1 MVLQTKSLSLAEF
14 KQLAIPPFNLIQL
27 TSSGSM
33 VLDSNRESF
42 FITDTFNSI
51 TGSIQQP
58 IAVTG
63 SAYPFTSTSNYTGS
77 SVIVTAANSN
87 TTLLGKQAGLKN
99 YITSIGVGFLGSGS
113 TSYNTVTVWN
123 SGSVLWQAS
132 LTGSST
138 FYSQAFPSPIPS
150 IWSNSIIS
158 GSIGV
163 AGNVVFNLTG
173 FVSP

>member
-1 MVLQTKSLSLAEF
+1 MVFQTKSLTLSEF
-14 KQLAIPPFNLIQL
+14 KQYAVPPFYIVQL

-33 VLDSNRESF
+33 VLDYRSQSF
-42 FITDTFNSI
+42 FINDTFNSI
-51 TGSIQQP
+51 
-58 IAVTG
+58 AV
-63 SAYPFTSTSNYTGS
+63 SPSNYTGS

-138 FYSQAFPSPIPS
+138 FYSQSFPSPIPS